1 MRQAAIG
8 LDRTGRATILMTRE
22 ADLVASSGV
31 NNAIQ
36 GKSCAET
43 RIARASLEAI
53 RQKLTLTRAGSW
65 LNCSQRGY
73 QRPTSRC
80 GGDTNR
86 THKHSRFPPSRPAAA
101 VGATDN
107 SSRVRFPPSG
117 QRRGMQ
123 PRSFRIGVL
132 FTVVTFQGIPH
143 DLSGER
149 PLLLHL
155 LMRHSLS

>member
-1 MRQAAIG
+1 
-8 LDRTGRATILMTRE
+8 MTRE

-86 THKHSRFPPSRPAAA
+86 THKP
-101 VGATDN
+101 
-107 SSRVRFPPSG
+107 
-117 QRRGMQ
+117 RGFHQ
-123 PRSFRIGVL
+123 V
-132 FTVVTFQGIPH
+132 
-143 DLSGER
+143 DLSSPVGRYSACYFNCFVIGTEIATFPAR
-149 PLLLHL
+149 
-155 LMRHSLS
+155 R